1 MAESAVKIK
10 IKGDNSDFKK
20 KMNETGEVAEKS
32 MGKMAAISGAVG
44 GAVASMATTAINY
57 LSGLSD
63 EAIAASDALQ
73 KFGSTMEFAGFDTD
87 EIDTARKAVK
97 QYADDTVFNLE
108 DVANTT
114 AQLAAN
120 GVKDYTEL
128 TEATGN
134 LTAVAG
140 GGADAFKSVAMML
153 TQTNAAGKLTTEN
166 WNQLADAIPGAS
178 GKLQEAML
186 KNGAYTGQFRDAMAK
201 GEITAEE
208 FNQALMDLGMS
219 DAAVEAAKSTA
230 TIEGAVGNLEATVVS
245 GIMNIIDAI
254 GKDKLT
260 AAIGFL
266 GETLNFIFTIIA
278 ALVGFISDHIEVFGF
293 LAAAI
298 GLVVGSQWAMT
309 AAQTALNAVM
319 SANPISLVIIAV
331 VALVSALLLLYD
343 KSEKFR
349 EFVNEVFAEVK
360 EIALDL
366 WESIKSILVAAAP
379 LIDATWS
386 LIKTIF
392 AVALDFIIWLFEN
405 AWTVIKAVW
414 DFVQPYFEALMEG
427 IRIAVEILSE
437 VLPQLFE
444 DAWKAIKFIWDLAG
458 PYFKQIWN
466 TIKTIFSVVKAVL
479 SGNFGDAWKAIKNW
493 WNESKAY
500 FTQIWENI
508 KTVFA
513 NVVGFFEDKFKEA
526 YNKVTGWW
534 DDAISFFSDIWE
546 GVKGVFKD
554 VVSFFGDKF
563 EEAYNKV
570 KEWFTVE
577 NFKSIFKDSICG
589 GLENIIEDVTTA
601 AGKVWTAIKDA
612 MSKAISV
619 VFGFGG
625 GGDGGDDYGQG
636 MTGSLSPFN
645 VARVSS
651 NYGWR
656 INPVTKK
663 RQFHSGVDLAA
674 AGGTPIQSTTP
685 GTVYRVAYE
694 KNGFGNYV
702 VVQDR
707 NGNLH
712 YYAHMSRTAARV
724 GQPVFRGTRIGYVG
738 TTGRSTGNHLHYG
751 VKAGGNWTNPWAW
764 LRGARGYATGGFPLP
779 GELFFANENGIEMM
793 GKMGKRNVVAN
804 NMQIIDG
811 IRSGI
816 YSGML
821 KLQQQNGSRTHNNN
835 VSFTQNF
842 YKENT
847 SPSDTKRA
855 ARRGV
860 REALA
865 GGRA

>member
-97 QYADDTVFNLE
+97 RYADDTVFNLE

-298 GLVVGSQWAMT
+298 GLVVGAQWAMT

-458 PYFKQIWN
+458 PYFKQVWN

-500 FTQIWENI
+500 FIQIWENI
-508 KTVFA
+508 KAVFA

-793 GKMGKRNVVAN
+793 GKMGKQNVVAN

-842 YKENT
+842 YKENV

>member
-266 GETLNFIFTIIA
+266 GDTLNFIFTIIA

-298 GLVVGSQWAMT
+298 GLVVGAQWAMT

-379 LIDATWS
+379 LIDATWG

-392 AVALDFIIWLFEN
+392 AVALDFIIWLFGN

-427 IRIAVEILSE
+427 IRIAVEILSK

-458 PYFKQIWN
+458 PYFKQVWN

-508 KTVFA
+508 KAVFA

-546 GVKGVFKD
+546 GVKEVFYD

-563 EEAYNKV
+563 EEAYNTV

-577 NFKSIFKDSICG
+577 HFKSIFKDSICG
-589 GLENIIEDVTTA
+589 GLEGIIEDVKTA
-601 AGKVWTAIKDA
+601 AGNVWTAIKEA

-821 KLQQQNGSRTHNNN
+821 KLQNQNGGRTNNN
-835 VSFTQNF
+835 HVNLTQNF